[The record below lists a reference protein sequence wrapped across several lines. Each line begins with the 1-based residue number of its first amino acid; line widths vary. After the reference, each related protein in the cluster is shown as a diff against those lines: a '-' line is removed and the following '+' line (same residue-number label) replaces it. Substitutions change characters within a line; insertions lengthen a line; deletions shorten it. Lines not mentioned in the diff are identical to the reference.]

1 MRGAATYR
9 VPPCGRWESLG
20 STAGVAPG
28 GDVVQRRNPRRVQ
41 ERVQE
46 AERALARVEQ
56 LIVQERDDRRERRA
70 RRARTVDPLQL
81 PGGLD
86 DELDALRGDVGVS
99 AAGGVEQARVGVAET
114 LEVAVD
120 GVALVAGARED
131 VREAAGGEVGGGLGA
146 HTLRTS
152 YGGDAGECYSLAMC
166 ARYVVNMAY

>member
-9 VPPCGRWESLG
+9 VPPCSRWESLG

-28 GDVVQRRNPRRVQ
+28 GYVVQRRNPRRVQ

-46 AERALARVEQ
+46 SERALAGVEQ

-70 RRARTVDPLQL
+70 RRARTVDALQL

-99 AAGGVEQARVGVAET
+99 AAGRVEQARVGVAET

-120 GVALVAGARED
+120 GVALVAGACED
-131 VREAAGGEVGGGLGA
+131 VREPAGGEIGGGLGA
-146 HTLRTS
+146 DTLRAPYS
-152 YGGDAGECYSLAMC
+152 GDAGGRGSSAMC
-166 ARYVVNMAY
+166 TRYVVDKTH